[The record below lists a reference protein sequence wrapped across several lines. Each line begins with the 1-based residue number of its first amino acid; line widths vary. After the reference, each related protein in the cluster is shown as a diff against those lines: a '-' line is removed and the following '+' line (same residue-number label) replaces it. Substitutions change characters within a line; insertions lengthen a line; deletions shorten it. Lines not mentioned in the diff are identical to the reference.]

1 MECLQAYGHG
11 SRIFHLEFSP
21 LDSGL
26 IASASEDQSVR
37 IWKRNAELGS
47 FHQVRCFTGHDAEA
61 LRVAWSH
68 DGKILASGAADTTVR
83 LWDADLSGGSGS
95 TYAGKQVALLHG
107 HPEEIYHVEFIP
119 AAQSTTAAPP
129 PPPTPQAAAAALA
142 AELERALATAQLST
156 PPPLVGRCSR
166 QQQRQWWR
174 RSESLFLWDL
184 DAGRLAQRADAPG
197 TSGSSMPPEAAMQG
211 WKPAYVFGCS
221 RQPACAAGGLFATAC
236 SDGIVRLWELKPG
249 ASCLTYLD
257 MRVVHTGICT
267 ACAFNSAGTELAV
280 TCRDGSVA
288 VLDVRTLRVCRRFAA
303 AGTPHSCSLVRYRGA
318 DHLAITCTDSEL
330 LMYRWGE
337 EASAGRVG
345 GWGPVRVDAVSIIV
359 CHAQR
364 HTATPFTGRRPRPAS
379 GSPHRVDAAS
389 GHVVAAV

>member
-107 HPEEIYHVEFIP
+107 HPEEIYHRQHWRRSWS
-119 AAQSTTAAPP
+119 ALSLQHSSAHRPP
-129 PPPTPQAAAAALA
+129 SSDAAADSSSGSGGDGGEGGISEAQGVEDSHLLA
-142 AELERALATAQLST
+142 S
-156 PPPLVGRCSR
+156 S
-166 QQQRQWWR
+166 
-174 RSESLFLWDL
+174 SESLFLWDL

-337 EASAGRVG
+337 EAGRVG